1 MTPAESRPDTG
12 RPRSADDLARE
23 RVVRILDHLG
33 RHGAPIRASDGR
45 RPERRLERARIRAEQ
60 VADDAG
66 RGEMLDE
73 AREVVIDA
81 YTARLAGAG
90 LWTSFVATSVPYSAQ
105 DRAES
110 QAAILDLVTAA
121 VTEDLLEASAV
132 RLLRDDGQAILDLP
146 TLVTEPGSGDGTAGN
161 AVVNAY
167 RDSPTSRRV
176 LNGIGALALA
186 GLVFLIVA
194 GATEEFMLAL
204 SLALGVVVLLA
215 LSVYGPGWWER
226 RGQTR

>member
-1 MTPAESRPDTG
+1 MPTPRDLPERACGRPSSRPASPT
-12 RPRSADDLARE
+12 ALKT
-23 RVVRILDHLG
+23 
-33 RHGAPIRASDGR
+33 APH
-45 RPERRLERARIRAEQ
+45 
-60 VADDAG
+60 
-66 RGEMLDE
+66 
-73 AREVVIDA
+73 
-81 YTARLAGAG
+81 
-90 LWTSFVATSVPYSAQ
+90 
-105 DRAES
+105 S

-194 GATEEFMLAL
+194 GATEELMLAL
-204 SLALGVVVLLA
+204 SLALGVVVLLL

-226 RGQTR
+226 RGQSGERAPYVTAPRPRGGSRSRSRRSARCGGRWLRRA